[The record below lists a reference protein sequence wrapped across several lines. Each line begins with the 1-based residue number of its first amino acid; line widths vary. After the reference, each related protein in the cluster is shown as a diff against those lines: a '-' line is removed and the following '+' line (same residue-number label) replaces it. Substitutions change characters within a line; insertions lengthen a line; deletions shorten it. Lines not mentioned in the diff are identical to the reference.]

1 MKERRFVREL
11 LESKQRILILSF
23 VVGIVFLF
31 LVIRLWHLQILNTDD
46 YQAMSENNRLRFV
59 PIAASRGAIL
69 DRTGKLLVS
78 NRPSFSLAVIP
89 QEVKDKETLLTLLSN
104 LLGLDRAELAERWEK
119 NKGRAKYYP
128 IVLASNITRD
138 HVEIVEENRLRL
150 PGIEIEMKPV
160 REYTSEQLAAHLLGY
175 IGEVSEKDLN
185 STGFENYNP
194 GDYIGK
200 NGIERALENE
210 LHGNDGGRQFEVD
223 ARGRV
228 LRTISES
235 YPTVGNSVV
244 LTIDA
249 AVQKQ
254 AERAFGDQAGAAVV
268 MDVTN
273 GEILAFVSNPGFDP
287 SLFSGTLPTNV
298 WQGYLDDKR
307 HPLENKAL
315 SGQYPPGSTFKMI
328 TALAGLQNNII
339 NETTS
344 INCNGS
350 YDLGTSTFK
359 CWNKNGHG
367 ATNLHKS
374 LRESCDVFFYQL
386 GEKLGVDKIAA
397 TAQAF
402 KLGAPL
408 GVELLNER
416 SGLIPTSE
424 WKRKRF
430 GKRWYHG
437 ETLSV
442 AIGQGAVLLTPIQ
455 LASMTATIANEGT
468 IYRPH
473 LVKRIVDADGKTL
486 REAKTEIIG
495 TAAFSKESFRL
506 VKQGMLAVV
515 NEPGGTGAM
524 ARLYDVKVAGKSG
537 TSQVVKLR
545 DSKKSTPYQYR
556 DHALFV
562 AFAPFE
568 KPEIAVAVVVE
579 HGEHGGAAAAPIASR
594 ILRAY
599 FDGKKPVRKEAAVPS
614 QENIE
619 DKETVELDERR
630 VPAVEEEPRISGDAV
645 HD

>member
-11 LESKQRILILSF
+11 LESKQRILRLSF
-23 VVGIVFLF
+23 VVGIVFL
-31 LVIRLWHLQILNTDD
+31 LLMMRLWHLQILRVED

-59 PIAASRGAIL
+59 PVAASRGAIL
-69 DRTGKLLVS
+69 DRAGKVLVS
-78 NRPSFSLAVIP
+78 NRPSFSLAIIP
-89 QEVKDKETLLTLLSN
+89 QEVTDKEALLTLLSN
-104 LLGLDRAELAERWEK
+104 LLGLDRADMAERWEK

-138 HVEIVEENRLRL
+138 HVEIAEENRLRL
-150 PGIEIEMKPV
+150 PGVEIEMKPV
-160 REYTSEQLAAHLLGY
+160 REYTSNQLAAHLLGY
-175 IGEVSEKDLN
+175 IGEVSEKEMN
-185 STGFENYNP
+185 SREFEDYNP

-200 NGIERALENE
+200 NGIERALEKE
-210 LHGNDGGRQFEVD
+210 LHGGDGGRQLEVD

-244 LTIDA
+244 LTIDV

-287 SLFSGTLPTNV
+287 ALFSGKLPADI

-339 NETTS
+339 NESTT

-350 YDLGTSTFK
+350 YDLGTSTFN
-359 CWNKNGHG
+359 CWNKKGHG
-367 ATNLHKS
+367 NTNLHKS
-374 LRESCDVFFYQL
+374 LRESCDVFYYQL
-386 GEKLGVDKIAA
+386 GEKLGVDKIA
-397 TAQAF
+397 TAAHAF

-424 WKRKRF
+424 WKQKRF
-430 GKRWYHG
+430 GKRWFHG

-455 LASMTATIANEGT
+455 MASMTATIANEGT

-486 REAKTEIIG
+486 RETKTEIVG
-495 TAAFSKESFRL
+495 TAPFSKESFRL

-515 NEPGGTGAM
+515 NEPGGTGAA
-524 ARLYDVKVAGKSG
+524 ARLYEVKVAGKTG

-545 DSKKSTPYQYR
+545 DSKQGTPYQYR

-579 HGEHGGAAAAPIASR
+579 HGEHGGAAAAPIAGR
-594 ILRAY
+594 ILMAF
-599 FDGKKPVRKEAAVPS
+599 FDGKKPPRKNAAVTP
-614 QENIE
+614 EKNA
-619 DKETVELDERR
+619 DESG
-630 VPAVEEEPRISGDAV
+630 VPAVVKESRTKGDGA

>member
-1 MKERRFVREL
+1 MKERRVVREL
-11 LESKQRILILSF
+11 LESKQRIMSLSF
-23 VVGIVFLF
+23 VVGIVFLVL
-31 LVIRLWHLQILNTDD
+31 LVRLWHLQILSADD
-46 YQAMSENNRLRFV
+46 YHAMSENNRLRFV
-59 PIAASRGAIL
+59 PVAASRGAIL
-69 DRTGKLLVS
+69 DRAGTVLVS

-89 QEVKDKETLLTLLSN
+89 QEVKDKEALLTQLST
-104 LLGLDRAELAERWEK
+104 LLGLDRTEMAERWEK

-150 PGIEIEMKPV
+150 PGVEIEMKPV
-160 REYTSEQLAAHLLGY
+160 REYSSKQLAAHLLGY
-175 IGEVSEKDLN
+175 IGEISEKELDV
-185 STGFENYNP
+185 TGFEEYNP

-200 NGIERALENE
+200 NGIERALEKE
-210 LHGNDGGRQFEVD
+210 LHGGDGGRQLEVD

-235 YPTVGNSVV
+235 SPTVGNSVV

-249 AVQKQ
+249 AIQKQ
-254 AERAFGDQAGAAVV
+254 AERAFGDQAGAAVA
-268 MDVTN
+268 MDVST

-287 SLFSGTLPTNV
+287 ALFSGKMPADV
-298 WQGYLDDKR
+298 WKTYLDDKR

-315 SGQYPPGSTFKMI
+315 SGQYPPGSTFKI
-328 TALAGLQNNII
+328 VTALAALQDNRI
-339 NETTS
+339 NESTS
-344 INCNGS
+344 FNCSGS

-359 CWNKNGHG
+359 CWNKRGHG
-367 ATNLHKS
+367 ATNLRKS
-374 LRESCDVFFYQL
+374 LRESCDVFYYNL

-397 TAQAF
+397 AAQAF
-402 KLGAPL
+402 KLGTPL

-424 WKRKRF
+424 WKLKRF
-430 GKRWYHG
+430 GKRWFHG

-455 LASMTATIANEGT
+455 LASMIATVANEGT

-473 LVKRIVDADGKTL
+473 VVKRIVDADGKTL
-486 REAKTEIIG
+486 RESKNEIIG
-495 TAAFSKESFRL
+495 TAVFPKESYRL
-506 VKQGMLAVV
+506 VKQGLLAVV

-524 ARLYDVKVAGKSG
+524 ARLPDIKVAGKTG

-545 DSKKSTPYQYR
+545 DSKYGTPYQYR

-568 KPEIAVAVVVE
+568 KPEIAVAVVIE
-579 HGEHGGAAAAPIASR
+579 HGEHGGAAAAPIAGR

-599 FDGKKPVRKEAAVPS
+599 FDGKKPVRKDAAGS
-614 QENIE
+614 AGS
-619 DKETVELDERR
+619 DESNDDNDGTSGANS
-630 VPAVEEEPRISGDAV
+630 VKEPRNNGDAA

>member
-11 LESKQRILILSF
+11 LESKHRILVLSF

-31 LVIRLWHLQILNTDD
+31 LLIRLWHLQILSVDD
-46 YQAMSENNRLRFV
+46 YKIMSENNRLRFV
-59 PIAASRGAIL
+59 PVAASRGAIL
-69 DRTGKLLVS
+69 DRSGTVLVS

-89 QEVKDKETLLTLLSN
+89 QEVKDKEALLTLLAD
-104 LLGLDRAELAERWEK
+104 LLGLDRADMAERWEK
-119 NKGRAKYYP
+119 NKSRAKYYP

-160 REYTSEQLAAHLLGY
+160 REYSSSLLAAHLLGY
-175 IGEVSEKDLN
+175 IGEVSEKELN
-185 STGFENYNP
+185 LTGFEDYNP
-194 GDYIGK
+194 GDYVGK
-200 NGIERALENE
+200 NGIERALEKE
-210 LHGNDGGRQFEVD
+210 LHGNDGGRQLEVD

-249 AVQKQ
+249 ALQKE
-254 AERAFGDQAGAAVV
+254 AERAFGDQAGAAVA

-273 GEILAFVSNPGFDP
+273 GEVLAFVSNPGFDP
-287 SLFSGTLPTNV
+287 SLFSGKLPRDI

-328 TALAGLQNNII
+328 TALAGLENNII
-339 NETTS
+339 SETSS
-344 INCNGS
+344 INCSGS

-359 CWNKNGHG
+359 CWNKKGHG
-367 ATNLHKS
+367 NTNLRKS
-374 LRESCDVFFYQL
+374 LKESCDVYYYQV

-397 TAQAF
+397 AAQAF

-416 SGLIPTSE
+416 SGLIPTSA
-424 WKRKRF
+424 WSLKRF
-430 GKRWYHG
+430 GRRWFHG
-437 ETLSV
+437 ETLPV

-486 REAKTEIIG
+486 KETKSEIIG
-495 TAAFSKESFRL
+495 TASFPKESFRL
-506 VKQGMLAVV
+506 VKQGLLAVV
-515 NEPGGTGAM
+515 NEPGGTGSA
-524 ARLYDVKVAGKSG
+524 ARQYDVKVAGKTG

-545 DSKKSTPYQYR
+545 DSKHGTPYQYR

-562 AFAPFE
+562 AFAPFD

-579 HGEHGGAAAAPIASR
+579 HGEHGGSAAAPIVGR

-599 FDGKKPVRKEAAVPS
+599 FDGKKLPRKNAADTINDDDEEDEPDENTVPAAV
-614 QENIE
+614 
-619 DKETVELDERR
+619 KK
-630 VPAVEEEPRISGDAV
+630 EPRINGAAA

>member
-11 LESKQRILILSF
+11 LESKQRIMVLSF
-23 VVGIVFLF
+23 VVGIMFLF
-31 LVIRLWHLQILNTDD
+31 LLIRLWHLQILSADD
-46 YQAMSENNRLRFV
+46 YHAMSENNRLRFV
-59 PIAASRGAIL
+59 PVAASRGAIL
-69 DRTGKLLVS
+69 DRTGTVIVS

-89 QEVKDKETLLTLLSN
+89 QEVTDREALLTLLSN
-104 LLGLDRAELAERWEK
+104 LLGLDRADMAERWDK

-128 IVLASNITRD
+128 IVLAANISRD

-160 REYTSEQLAAHLLGY
+160 REYASGQLAAHLLGY
-175 IGEVSEKDLN
+175 IGEVSEKELN
-185 STGFENYNP
+185 TTGYDDYNP

-200 NGIERALENE
+200 NGIERALEKD
-210 LHGNDGGRQFEVD
+210 LHGGDGGRQLEVD
-223 ARGRV
+223 AKGRV

-235 YPTVGNSVV
+235 YPTVGNSVI

-254 AERAFGDQAGAAVV
+254 AERAFGDQAGAAVAV
-268 MDVTN
+268 DVTN

-287 SLFSGTLPTNV
+287 ALFSGKLPADV

-328 TALAGLQNNII
+328 TALAGLQDNKI
-339 NETTS
+339 NDATAV
-344 INCNGS
+344 NCNGS
-350 YDLGTSTFK
+350 YDLGNSTFK
-359 CWNKNGHG
+359 CWNKKGHG
-367 ATNLHKS
+367 VTSLRKS
-374 LRESCDVFFYQL
+374 LRESCDVFYYQL

-397 TAQAF
+397 AAQAF
-402 KLGAPL
+402 KLGGPL
-408 GVELLNER
+408 GIELLNEK
-416 SGLIPTSE
+416 SGLIPTAE
-424 WKRKRF
+424 WKQKRF
-430 GKRWYHG
+430 GKRWFQG

-442 AIGQGAVLLTPIQ
+442 SIGQGAVLLTPIQ
-455 LASMTATIANEGT
+455 MASMTATIANEGT

-473 LVKRIVDADGKTL
+473 LVKKIVDADGKML
-486 REAKTEIIG
+486 RETKSEIIG

-515 NEPGGTGAM
+515 NEPGGTGAA
-524 ARLYDVKVAGKSG
+524 ARQYDVKVAGKTG

-545 DSKKSTPYQYR
+545 DSKRGTPYQYR

-562 AFAPFE
+562 AFAPFD
-568 KPEIAVAVVVE
+568 KPEIAVAVIVE
-579 HGEHGGAAAAPIASR
+579 HGEHGGAAAAPIVSR

-599 FDGKKPVRKEAAVPS
+599 FDGKKPQKKEAAGTS
-614 QENIE
+614 RDET
-619 DKETVELDERR
+619 KETELDEPAEKK
-630 VPAVEEEPRISGDAV
+630 VPVIVKEPRINGDAA

>member
-11 LESKQRILILSF
+11 VESKQRIVILSF
-23 VVGIVFLF
+23 VVGIAFLF
-31 LVIRLWHLQILNTDD
+31 LVIRLWHLQILNADD
-46 YQAMSENNRLRFV
+46 YHAMSENNRLRFV
-59 PIAASRGAIL
+59 PVAASRGAIL
-69 DRTGKLLVS
+69 DRAGKVLVS

-89 QEVKDKETLLTLLSN
+89 QEVKDKEALLTLLAT
-104 LLGLDRAELAERWEK
+104 LLGLDRAEMAERWEK

-128 IVLASNITRD
+128 IVLASNISRD
-138 HVEIVEENRLRL
+138 HVEIVEENRLHL
-150 PGIEIEMKPV
+150 PGVEIEMKPV
-160 REYTSEQLAAHLLGY
+160 REYTSKLLAAHLLGY
-175 IGEVSEKDLN
+175 IGEASEKELD
-185 STGFENYNP
+185 SQEFEDYNP
-194 GDYIGK
+194 GDYVGK
-200 NGIERALENE
+200 NGIERALEKE
-210 LHGNDGGRQFEVD
+210 LHGVDGGRQLEVD
-223 ARGRV
+223 AKGRI

-235 YPTVGNSVV
+235 NPTVGNSVI

-249 AVQKQ
+249 AIQKQ
-254 AERAFGDQAGAAVV
+254 TENAFGDQAGAAIA
-268 MDVTN
+268 MEVTT

-287 SLFSGTLPTNV
+287 SLFSGKLPADV

-328 TALAGLQNNII
+328 TALAGLQDNKI
-339 NETTS
+339 NESTT

-350 YDLGTSTFK
+350 YDLGTSTFN
-359 CWNKNGHG
+359 CWNKKGHG
-367 ATNLHKS
+367 ATNLRKS
-374 LRESCDVFFYQL
+374 LRESCDVFYYQL
-386 GEKLGVDKIAA
+386 GEKLGVDRIAA
-397 TAQAF
+397 AAQAF

-408 GVELLNER
+408 GVELLNEK

-424 WKRKRF
+424 WKQKRF

-437 ETLSV
+437 ETLPV
-442 AIGQGAVLLTPIQ
+442 AIGQGAVLMTPVQ
-455 LASMTATIANEGT
+455 LVSMSATIANEGT

-486 REAKTEIIG
+486 SETKNEIIG
-495 TAAFSKESFRL
+495 TASFPKESFRL
-506 VKQGMLAVV
+506 VKLGMLAVV

-524 ARLYDVKVAGKSG
+524 ARLYDVKVAGKTGS
-537 TSQVVKLR
+537 SQVVKLR
-545 DSKKSTPYQYR
+545 DGKNNSKYQYR

-579 HGEHGGAAAAPIASR
+579 HGEHGGSAAAPIAGR

-599 FDGKKPVRKEAAVPS
+599 FDGKKPPRKEKS
-614 QENIE
+614 GSSE
-619 DKETVELDERR
+619 DEDEDTADTE
-630 VPAVEEEPRISGDAV
+630 VSSAPATLKEPRVNGDST

>member
-11 LESKQRILILSF
+11 LESKQRILVLSF
-23 VVGIVFLF
+23 VVSIVFLF
-31 LVIRLWHLQILNTDD
+31 LVLRLWHLQILSADD
-46 YQAMSENNRLRFV
+46 YHAMSENNRLRFV
-59 PIAASRGAIL
+59 PVAASRGAIM
-69 DRTGKLLVS
+69 DRTGTVLVS
-78 NRPSFSLAVIP
+78 NRPSFSLAVVP
-89 QEVKDKETLLTLLSN
+89 QEVTDKEALLTLLSN
-104 LLGLDRAELAERWEK
+104 LLGLDRADMAERWGK

-128 IVLASNITRD
+128 IVLASNISRD

-160 REYTSEQLAAHLLGY
+160 REYSSSQLAAHLLGY
-175 IGEVSEKDLN
+175 IGEVSEKELN
-185 STGFENYNP
+185 SAGFEDYNP
-194 GDYIGK
+194 GDYVGK
-200 NGIERALENE
+200 NGIERALESE
-210 LHGNDGGRQFEVD
+210 LHGGDGGRQLEVD

-273 GEILAFVSNPGFDP
+273 GEIVAFVSNPGFDP
-287 SLFSGTLPTNV
+287 ALFSGKMPADV

-328 TALAGLQNNII
+328 TALAGLQNNIL
-339 NETTS
+339 NESTS
-344 INCNGS
+344 INCTGT

-359 CWNKNGHG
+359 CWNKKGHG
-367 ATNLHKS
+367 TTNLRKS
-374 LRESCDVFFYQL
+374 LRESCDVFYYQL

-408 GVELLNER
+408 GIELLNER
-416 SGLIPTSE
+416 SGLIPTSQ
-424 WKRKRF
+424 WKQKRF
-430 GKRWYHG
+430 GKRWFHG
-437 ETLSV
+437 ETLPV

-455 LASMTATIANEGT
+455 LASMTATVANEGT
-468 IYRPH
+468 IFRPH
-473 LVKRIVDADGKTL
+473 LVKRVVDADGKTL
-486 REAKTEIIG
+486 RETKAEIIG
-495 TAAFSKESFRL
+495 TVPFSKESFRL
-506 VKQGMLAVV
+506 VKQGLLAVV
-515 NEPGGTGAM
+515 NDPGGTGAM
-524 ARLYDVKVAGKSG
+524 ARMYDVKVAGKTG

-562 AFAPFE
+562 AFAPYE
-568 KPEIAVAVVVE
+568 KPEVAVAVVVE
-579 HGEHGGAAAAPIASR
+579 HGEHGGAAAAPIAGR

-599 FDGKKPVRKEAAVPS
+599 FDGKKPIRKEAAAGATKDDADREHSNDGVAAVM
-614 QENIE
+614 
-619 DKETVELDERR
+619 KEPQTK
-630 VPAVEEEPRISGDAV
+630 GDAAR
-645 HD
+645 D

>member
-1 MKERRFVREL
+1 MKERRYIREL
-11 LESKQRILILSF
+11 LESKQRILVLSF
-23 VVGIVFLF
+23 VVGIAFL
-31 LVIRLWHLQILNTDD
+31 LLLIRLWHLQILNVDD

-59 PIAASRGAIL
+59 PVAASRGAIL
-69 DRTGKLLVS
+69 DRTGKVLVS
-78 NRPSFSLAVIP
+78 NRPSFSLAVVP
-89 QEVKDKETLLTLLSN
+89 QEVKDKEALLTLLSN
-104 LLGLDRAELAERWEK
+104 LLGLNRADMAERWGK

-138 HVEIVEENRLRL
+138 HVEIIEENRLRL
-150 PGIEIEMKPV
+150 PGVEIEMKPV
-160 REYTSEQLAAHLLGY
+160 REYTNEQLAAHLLGY
-175 IGEVSEKDLN
+175 IGEVSEKELN
-185 STGFENYNP
+185 VAGFEDYNP

-200 NGIERALENE
+200 NGIERALEKE
-210 LHGNDGGRQFEVD
+210 LHGGDGGRQFEVD

-228 LRTISES
+228 LRTVSET

-249 AVQKQ
+249 AIQKQ
-254 AERAFGDQAGAAVV
+254 SERAFGDQAGAAVV

-287 SLFSGTLPTNV
+287 SLFSGKLPADV

-339 NETTS
+339 NDSTT

-350 YDLGTSTFK
+350 YELGTSTFK
-359 CWNKNGHG
+359 CWNRKGHG
-367 ATNLHKS
+367 ATNLRKS
-374 LRESCDVFFYQL
+374 LRESCDVYYYQL

-397 TAQAF
+397 AAQAF
-402 KLGAPL
+402 KLGTPL

-424 WKRKRF
+424 WKQKRF

-437 ETLSV
+437 ETLPV
-442 AIGQGAVLLTPIQ
+442 AIGQGAVLMTPIQ
-455 LASMTATIANEGT
+455 MASMTATVANEGT

-486 REAKTEIIG
+486 METKTEIIG
-495 TAAFSKESFRL
+495 TAAFSKEAFLS
-506 VKQGMLAVV
+506 VKQGLLAVV

-524 ARLYDVKVAGKSG
+524 ARLYDVKVAGKTGSA
-537 TSQVVKLR
+537 QVVKLR
-545 DSKKSTPYQYR
+545 DSKTGTPYQYR

-568 KPEIAVAVVVE
+568 KPEVAVAVVVE
-579 HGEHGGAAAAPIASR
+579 HGEHGGSAAAPIAGR

-599 FDGKKPVRKEAAVPS
+599 FDGKKPIRKEAPGSS
-614 QENIE
+614 QED
-619 DKETVELDERR
+619 DKDEEQDENGGAAG
-630 VPAVEEEPRISGDAV
+630 VKEPRINGDAV